1 MDLLEVFK
9 KRRSIRKYKA
19 APIEKEKL
27 FRVLEAGRLAPSA
40 ANKQPWYF
48 IVVDN
53 EEVKKKLFNAYPSEW
68 FIKAPAIIVACAD
81 PSLAWKRKDGEE
93 YWKVDLAIAI
103 EHIVL
108 QAYSEG
114 LGTCWV
120 CAFNESEAKKALNIP
135 EGIRVVAMIP
145 IGYPDEEKGEVTNRK
160 QLKEIVFMNSWGNIC
175 EELLT

>member
-48 IVVDN
+48 IVVDS

-160 QLKEIVFMNSWGNIC
+160 QLKEIVFMNSWGNVC

>member
-1 MDLLEVFK
+1 MDLMEVFR

-19 APIEKEKL
+19 TPIEKEKL

-40 ANKQPWYF
+40 ANKQPWNF

-53 EEVKKKLFNAYPSEW
+53 EEVKKKLFNAYPSDW
-68 FIKAPAIIVACAD
+68 FVKAPVIIVACAN
-81 PSLAWKRKDGEE
+81 PSLAWKRRDGEE

-103 EHIVL
+103 EHMVL

-114 LGTCWV
+114 LGACWV
-120 CAFNESEAKKALNIP
+120 CAFNETEVKKVLNIP
-135 EGIRVVAMIP
+135 EEVRVVAMIP

-160 QLKEIVFMNSWGNIC
+160 QLREIVFMNSWGNTC

>member
-9 KRRSIRKYKA
+9 KRRSIRKYKTI
-19 APIEKEKL
+19 PIEKEKL
-27 FRVLEAGRLAPSA
+27 FRILEAGRLAPSA

-53 EEVKKKLFNAYPSEW
+53 EETKKKLFSAYPSEW
-68 FIKAPAIIVACAD
+68 FIKAPAIIVACAN
-81 PSLAWKRKDGEE
+81 PSLAWRRKDGEE

-108 QAYSEG
+108 QACSEG

-120 CAFNESEAKKALNIP
+120 CAFNEAEVKKALNIP
-135 EGIRVVAMIP
+135 EEIRVVAMIP

-160 QLKEIVFMNSWGNIC
+160 QLKEIVFMNSWGSTIVFS
-175 EELLT
+175 